1 MTKNSTFKDV
11 TIYTDGACKGNPG
24 PGGYG
29 AVLLYGDHRKELSA
43 GYRFTTNNRME
54 LLAAI
59 KGLSALKSR
68 CKVNLYS
75 DSRYLV
81 DSMTKGWVRRWKAN
95 NWMRNK
101 NEVAQNHDL
110 WEDLLN
116 LCAKHIVKLIWV
128 PGHKGNIENERCDI
142 LAVDASMRSQLL
154 VDHNFE
160 NQNDTPS
167 LFSPSE

>member
-1 MTKNSTFKDV
+1 MTKNDSCKEV

-29 AVLLYGDHRKELSA
+29 AVLLYGNHRKELSA
-43 GYRFTTNNRME
+43 GYRLTTNNRME

-59 KGLSALKSR
+59 KGLSELKSK

-101 NEVAQNHDL
+101 NECAQNHDL
-110 WEDLLN
+110 WKELLN
-116 LCAKHIVKLIWV
+116 LCDEHIVRFIWV
-128 PGHKGNIENERCDI
+128 RGHKGNIENERCDI
-142 LAVDASMRSQLL
+142 LAVNASTGTRLL
-154 VDHNFE
+154 VDRNFE
-160 NQNDTPS
+160 SPNDTPS
-167 LFSPSE
+167 LFSTSG